1 MKEYRVD
8 LHLHTCLSPCGSLEM
23 SPQRIVETALERG
36 LDAIAVTDHNSTLQC
51 PEIQALGEE
60 RGLMVFAGAE
70 VTTREE
76 AHCVALFADDRTRAA
91 FQMYL
96 DDYLPPVPNDP
107 ERFGD
112 QVWVNARNEIVG
124 EAPYLLISAL
134 PVPNDPERFGDQVWV
149 NARNEI
155 VGEAPYLLIS
165 ALDRSVEQ
173 IAAVVHRL
181 GGLFIAAHVERPSFS
196 LISQLGFIDPSLPLD
211 AIEFK
216 DAARYERLLAAHA
229 YLKHYTIYSA
239 SDAHDPGQIG
249 TKYSLLRADVLD
261 FEHLAMAF
269 RKENGHT
276 IVTA

>member
-1 MKEYRVD
+1 MKEFRVD

-76 AHCVALFADDRTRAA
+76 AHCVAL
-91 FQMYL
+91 
-96 DDYLPPVPNDP
+96 
-107 ERFGD
+107 
-112 QVWVNARNEIVG
+112 
-124 EAPYLLISAL
+124 
-134 PVPNDPERFGDQVWV
+134 
-149 NARNEI
+149 
-155 VGEAPYLLIS
+155 
-165 ALDRSVEQ
+165 
-173 IAAVVHRL
+173 
-181 GGLFIAAHVERPSFS
+181 VERPSFS

-216 DAARYERLLAAHA
+216 DAVRYERLLAAHA
-229 YLKHYTIYSA
+229 YLKHYTVYSA

-249 TKYSLLRADVLD
+249 TKYSLLRADLLD

>member
-124 EAPYLLISAL
+124 EAPYLLIS
-134 PVPNDPERFGDQVWV
+134 
-149 NARNEI
+149 
-155 VGEAPYLLIS
+155 
-165 ALDRSVEQ
+165 
-173 IAAVVHRL
+173 
-181 GGLFIAAHVERPSFS
+181 
-196 LISQLGFIDPSLPLD
+196 QLGFIDPSLPLD

>member
-1 MKEYRVD
+1 MKEFRVD

-36 LDAIAVTDHNSTLQC
+36 VDAIAVTDHNSTLQC
-51 PEIQALGEE
+51 PEIQVLGEE

-76 AHCVALFADDRTRAA
+76 AHCVALFADDRARAA

-96 DDYLPPVPNDP
+96 DDYLP
-107 ERFGD
+107 
-112 QVWVNARNEIVG
+112 
-124 EAPYLLISAL
+124 

-229 YLKHYTIYSA
+229 YLKHYTVYSA

-261 FEHLAMAF
+261 FEHLARAF

-276 IVTA
+276 SVTA

>member
-1 MKEYRVD
+1 MKEFRVD

-23 SPQRIVETALERG
+23 SPQQIVETALERG

-51 PEIQALGEE
+51 PEIRALGKEY
-60 RGLMVFAGAE
+60 GLVVFAGAE

-76 AHCVALFADDRTRAA
+76 AHCVALFANDRTCAV
-91 FQMYL
+91 FQKYL
-96 DDYLPPVPNDP
+96 EEHLPPVPNDP

-112 QVWVNARNEIVG
+112 QVWVTNQG
-124 EAPYLLISAL
+124 
-134 PVPNDPERFGDQVWV
+134 
-149 NARNEI
+149 EI

-173 IAAVVHRL
+173 IAGVVHRL

-211 AIEFK
+211 AIEFN
-216 DAARYERLLAAHA
+216 DAVRFEKLMVAHA
-229 YLKHYTIYSA
+229 YLKQYTAYSA
-239 SDAHDPGQIG
+239 SDAHYPGQIG
-249 TKYSLLRADVLD
+249 TKYSLLKADALD
-261 FEHLAMAF
+261 FQHLAMAF
-269 RKENGHT
+269 RKKNGHM

>member
-1 MKEYRVD
+1 MKEFRVD

-76 AHCVALFADDRTRAA
+76 AHCVALFADDRARAA
-91 FQMYL
+91 FQMCL
-96 DDYLPPVPNDP
+96 DDHLPPVPNDP

-112 QVWVNARNEIVG
+112 QVWVNARN
-124 EAPYLLISAL
+124 
-134 PVPNDPERFGDQVWV
+134 
-149 NARNEI
+149 
-155 VGEAPYLLIS
+155 
-165 ALDRSVEQ
+165 
-173 IAAVVHRL
+173 
-181 GGLFIAAHVERPSFS
+181 
-196 LISQLGFIDPSLPLD
+196 
-211 AIEFK
+211 K

-229 YLKHYTIYSA
+229 YLKHYTVYRA

-249 TKYSLLRADVLD
+249 TKYSLLRADLLD

>member
-1 MKEYRVD
+1 MKEFRVD

-36 LDAIAVTDHNSTLQC
+36 VDAIAVTDHNSTLQC

-76 AHCVALFADDRTRAA
+76 AHCVALFADDRARAA

-96 DDYLPPVPNDP
+96 DDHLPPVPNDP

-112 QVWVNARNEIVG
+112 QVWVN
-124 EAPYLLISAL
+124 S
-134 PVPNDPERFGDQVWV
+134 
-149 NARNEI
+149 RNEI

-196 LISQLGFIDPSLPLD
+196 LISLGVYRSFVAAGCNRVQGCCPL
-211 AIEFK
+211 
-216 DAARYERLLAAHA
+216 
-229 YLKHYTIYSA
+229 
-239 SDAHDPGQIG
+239 
-249 TKYSLLRADVLD
+249 
-261 FEHLAMAF
+261 
-269 RKENGHT
+269 
-276 IVTA
+276 